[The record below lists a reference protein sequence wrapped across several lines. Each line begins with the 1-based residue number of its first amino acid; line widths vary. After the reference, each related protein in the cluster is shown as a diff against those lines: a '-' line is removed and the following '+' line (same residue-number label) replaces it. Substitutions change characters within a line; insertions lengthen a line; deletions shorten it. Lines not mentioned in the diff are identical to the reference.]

1 MYRYCSNASLM
12 LNPEKKDM
20 GVPKL
25 QSSKVVGKQPMPY
38 GKSKVSRY
46 LTPQSLACTTPRP
59 PD

>member
-1 MYRYCSNASLM
+1 M

-46 LTPQSLACTTPRP
+46 LTPQSLACTAPRP